1 MIRHAIVA
9 FGLLIAPIEPS
20 GQSQRDIH
28 WPSFRGAEA
37 RGIAEGYATATEWD
51 VERGTNIKWKT
62 AIPGLGH
69 SSPVVWGDRL
79 FVTTAVRDKDE
90 AELKVG
96 LYGDITP
103 VEDEGVHSWKI
114 YSIDKTTGEILWERT
129 SHRGVPRT
137 KRHPKSTHANS
148 TPATDGKHV
157 IAFFGSEGLY
167 CYDMDGTSIWKKD
180 LGALDAAFFHVP
192 DAQWGFASSPIIH
205 DDRVYL
211 LCDVLNDPFLAAF
224 DLDTGEEVWR
234 TPRDDVPTWSTPT
247 FHRHGE
253 RSLLFVNGWKHIGGY
268 DARTGKEVWRLR
280 GGGDIPVPAPVVA
293 HDLVFITNAHGAAS
307 PIYAIRLD
315 AKGDIS
321 LGEGES
327 ANAHIAWSIERGG
340 AYMQTP
346 LVYGEYLYSSR
357 DNGVLSCFKARTGER
372 LYQERLGRGGTG
384 FTASPVAADGKLYF
398 TSEEG
403 DVYVVRAGPEFELLA
418 TNALDEVTMATPA
431 ISKGTL
437 FFRTQSHLVA
447 VGKHDDGPAGADSGG
462 PTRR

>member
-62 AIPGLGH
+62 VIPGLGH

-167 CYDMDGTSIWKKD
+167 CYDFEGNLVWKKD
-180 LGALDAAFFHVP
+180 LGVLDSNFFLVP
-192 DAQWGFASSPIIH
+192 EAQWGFASSPVIH
-205 DDRVYL
+205 GDLVIVQ
-211 LCDVLNDPFLAAF
+211 CDVRENSFIAAF
-224 DLDTGEEVWR
+224 RIRDGEEVWR
-234 TPRDDVPTWSTPT
+234 TPREDVPTWSTPT
-247 FHRHGE
+247 VHEEDGRQQVI
-253 RSLLFVNGWKHIGGY
+253 VNGYKHIGAY
-268 DARTGKEVWRLR
+268 DLATGEELWRMA
-280 GGGDIPVPAPVVA
+280 GGGDIPVPTPVVS
-293 HDLVFITNAHGAAS
+293 DGLIFITNAHGPAA
-307 PIYAIRLD
+307 PIYAIKTD
-315 AKGDIS
+315 AAGDIS
-321 LGEGES
+321 LAEGES
-327 ANAHIAWSIERGG
+327 SNRYIAWSRRNRGN
-340 AYMQTP
+340 YMQTV
-346 LVYGEYLYSSR
+346 LVHQEYLITCQ
-357 DNGVLSCFKARTGER
+357 DGGVMTVYQTKTGEIVER
-372 LYQERLGRGGTG
+372 KRLGKGGG
-384 FTASPVAADGKLYF
+384 FSASPVFADGKLYF
-398 TSEEG
+398 TSEDG
-403 DVYVVRAGPEFELLA
+403 DVYVLKAAPDFDVLA
-418 TNALDEVTMATPA
+418 MNSMGETAMATPA
-431 ISKGTL
+431 ISEGVL
-437 FFRTQSHLVA
+437 FFRTRGHLTA
-447 VGKHDDGPAGADSGG
+447 VS
-462 PTRR
+462 R